1 MENSQEILK
10 DENQEQT
17 EVKKVGFLK
26 KFINNKKHDRHQ
38 TETTGIVAEKQWKA
52 WIYLSPILI
61 LLAIFTFYPF
71 FSTFLTSFIQQYNP
85 IAADAENRIN
95 FFNYL
100 AVFKNANL
108 RNAFVTTLWIVFI
121 SVPISTMLA
130 LIISVALNSIKFLQK
145 TLQTIFFLPYVTNA
159 IAIGMV
165 FSVMFKTVGY
175 NASTGTAT
183 TFGVVNSIIGVF
195 GIKPIIFLG
204 VGSTYAAN
212 MFVLIFYI
220 IWASLP
226 FKILIL
232 LGALQSINNQY
243 YDAAKIDST
252 SKWRVLWRITVPLLG
267 PMLSYILITGFIGA
281 FKTYTA
287 LIGIFGEVPLNP
299 KMKTIVSII
308 MESLTTYKIGLAS
321 AASVILFIIIFII
334 TRLNLYLSK
343 RSVHY

>member
-10 DENQEQT
+10 DENQEQ
-17 EVKKVGFLK
+17 KKQGFIK
-26 KFINNKKHDRHQ
+26 RFIKNKKHDKHQ
-38 TETTGIVAEKQWKA
+38 TETTGIVAEKQWMA

-71 FSTFLTSFIQQYNP
+71 FSTFITSFIENYNP
-85 IAADAENRIN
+85 ID
-95 FFNYL
+95 
-100 AVFKNANL
+100 KTNANNVNFNNYIYIFKTADI
-108 RNAFVTTLWIVFI
+108 RNSIITTLWIVVI
-121 SVPISTMLA
+121 SVPVSTLLA
-130 LIISVALNSIKFLQK
+130 LLISVALNSIKILQK

-175 NASTGTAT
+175 NANTGDAT
-183 TFGVVNSIIGVF
+183 TFGVINTILGWF
-195 GIKPIIFLG
+195 GTKPIIFLG
-204 VGSTYAAN
+204 TGSTYLSN
-212 MFVLIFYI
+212 MFVLMFYI
-220 IWASLP
+220 IWSSLP

-252 SKWRVLWRITVPLLG
+252 SKWRVLWRITVPLLS
-267 PMLSYILITGFIGA
+267 PMLSYILITGFISA

-287 LIGIFGEVPLNP
+287 LIGIFGEKPLNP

-308 MESLTTYKIGLAS
+308 MESLTSNDIGLAS
-321 AASVILFIIIFII
+321 AASVILFIVIFII
-334 TRLNLYLSK
+334 TRINLYISK